1 MKTFVVLLL
10 LAGTAGVGA
19 PQAQAGPGPAPK
31 TAKVTK
37 TKGLA
42 KLFAPRQR
50 ESAYAKAIRRN
61 ELFR

>member
-1 MKTFVVLLL
+1 MKTILTLLL
-10 LAGTAGVGA
+10 LTGVIGYTA
-19 PQAQAGPGPAPK
+19 PQAQAGPEPTKK
-31 TAKVTK
+31 TVKIARP
-37 TKGLA
+37 KGLA